1 MAAHRKFT
9 FDNPE
14 DSYWNSN
21 DPIAVSF
28 ADDNLSTTNA
38 AAARAALEDL
48 FECKV
53 RFDSEDGSS
62 NAESESPLTAENST
76 KQNLSFRNGSVNML
90 KTITASSISNRPFL
104 HLDED
109 HSFDEK
115 FSFKSAAIFSKSSAS
130 VISDGSGESL
140 SSNVTAQLDYSRLK
154 SEHRKLQ
161 KHLEQVRL
169 ERYRAA
175 DPEITVRRLLRND
188 PVSLDL
194 YRSKKEK
201 LDLLEAALESYDGNV
216 IIAVVLSLERSLETS
231 VFLDIIKE
239 KPIAVNHYIAYL
251 KDMKNFDQL
260 TSTLLALNRTEE
272 VALVLYSVA
281 CRKQPSERIVYLK
294 KCLNSCSA
302 VSSLVAFSK
311 SVNEYID
318 LLERQIII
326 EDADE
331 ALIKEEGS
339 KIFQQ
344 YPKTVTLI
352 GRPVLTT
359 LYYSC
364 LYHFDLPVNAYASP
378 LSIKE
383 FFNITEKQYAW
394 TTISALTRLKRW
406 NDIEKVLMSKKLL
419 GGVKI
424 HCPFGWRHLFTIISS
439 NEQPPKEI
447 LCKFL
452 RAIPDLNER
461 QRLANQFPEVSEVTI
476 ECLVAQK
483 DRIALSAFLAKLTP
497 HTVEAHKA
505 LNALNNATNRWKN

>member
-9 FDNPE
+9 FENPE

-21 DPIAVSF
+21 DFTDSPF
-28 ADDNLSTTNA
+28 DNLSTANA
-38 AAARAALEDL
+38 AAARAAVDDL
-48 FECKV
+48 FECKF
-53 RFDSEDGSS
+53 RFDSDDGWS
-62 NAESESPLTAENST
+62 NAGSESPSIGEIQT
-76 KQNLSFRNGSVNML
+76 KQNLRNGSTDAL
-90 KTITASSISNRPFL
+90 KTVLETSRPGRSLVQFNQDQIFGQKTPLKYCPVSCDYASSF
-104 HLDED
+104 
-109 HSFDEK
+109 
-115 FSFKSAAIFSKSSAS
+115 
-130 VISDGSGESL
+130 ISDGSAESF
-140 SSNVTAQLDYSRLK
+140 SSNATTQLDYSRLK

-175 DPEITVRRLLRND
+175 DPEHTIRRLLRND
-188 PVSLDL
+188 SVSLDL

-216 IIAVVLSLERSLETS
+216 IIAVVLALERSLKTS
-231 VFLDIIKE
+231 IFLDILKQ
-239 KPIAVNHYIAYL
+239 KPVAAHHYVSYL
-251 KDMKNFDQL
+251 KDMKNYDQL
-260 TSTLLALNRTEE
+260 TSTLSALNRTEE

-281 CRKQPSERIVYLK
+281 CKKPPNERIVYLK
-294 KCLNSCSA
+294 KCLNSCTA
-302 VSSLVAFSK
+302 IPSLQAFSK

-331 ALIKEEGS
+331 ALIKDGKN

-344 YPKTVTLI
+344 YPKTTTLI

-383 FFNITEKQYAW
+383 FFNMTEKQYAW
-394 TTISALTRLKRW
+394 MAISALTRLKRW
-406 NDIEKVLMSKKLL
+406 NDIERVLMSKKLL

-424 HCPFGWRHLFTIISS
+424 QCPFAWRHLFTIISS
-439 NEQPPKEI
+439 DEQQPPKEI

-452 RAIPDLNER
+452 RAIPDINER
-461 QRLANQFPEVSEVTI
+461 QYLANQFPEASEVII
-476 ECLVAQK
+476 ECMVAQK
-483 DRIALSAFLAKLTP
+483 DRIALNEFLARLTP
-497 HTVEAHKA
+497 HTVEFYKA

>member
-9 FDNPE
+9 FENPE
-14 DSYWNSN
+14 DSYWNSS
-21 DPIAVSF
+21 DFIDAPF
-28 ADDNLSTTNA
+28 DNSSTTNA
-38 AAARAALEDL
+38 AAARAALDDL
-48 FECKV
+48 FECKF
-53 RFDSEDGSS
+53 RFDSDDGWS
-62 NAESESPLTAENST
+62 NAGSESPSAGENST
-76 KQNLSFRNGSVNML
+76 KQDLRNGSVDVL
-90 KTITASSISNRPFL
+90 KTGFETSVPSRTFIHSSQDQPF
-104 HLDED
+104 DR
-109 HSFDEK
+109 K
-115 FSFKSAAIFSKSSAS
+115 FRSKSAAIFWDS
-130 VISDGSGESL
+130 VGSFTSDGSAESL
-140 SSNVTAQLDYSRLK
+140 SSNATAQLDYSRLK

-175 DPEITVRRLLRND
+175 DPELTIRRLLRND
-188 PVSLDL
+188 SVSLDL

-201 LDLLEAALESYDGNV
+201 LDLLEAALESCDGNV
-216 IIAVVLSLERSLETS
+216 IIAVVLALERSLETS
-231 VFLDIIKE
+231 IFLDILKQ
-239 KPIAVNHYIAYL
+239 KSIAAHHYIAYL
-251 KDMKNFDQL
+251 KDTKNFDRL

-294 KCLNSCSA
+294 KCLNSCTT
-302 VSSLVAFSK
+302 VPSLEAFSK

-331 ALIKEEGS
+331 TLIKEGKN

-344 YPKTVTLI
+344 YHKTITLI

-383 FFNITEKQYAW
+383 SFSMTEKQYAW
-394 TTISALTRLKRW
+394 MAISALTRLKRW
-406 NDIEKVLMSKKLL
+406 NDIERVLMSKKLL

-424 HCPFGWRHLFTIISS
+424 HCPFAWHHLFTIISS
-439 NEQPPKEI
+439 DEQPPKEI
-447 LCKFL
+447 LCKLL
-452 RAIPDLNER
+452 RAIPDVSER
-461 QRLANQFPEVSEVTI
+461 QCLANKFPQASEVTI

-483 DRIALSAFLAKLTP
+483 DRIGLSAFLAKLTP
-497 HTVEAHKA
+497 HTAEAYKA
-505 LNALNNATNRWKN
+505 VNALSNATNRWKN